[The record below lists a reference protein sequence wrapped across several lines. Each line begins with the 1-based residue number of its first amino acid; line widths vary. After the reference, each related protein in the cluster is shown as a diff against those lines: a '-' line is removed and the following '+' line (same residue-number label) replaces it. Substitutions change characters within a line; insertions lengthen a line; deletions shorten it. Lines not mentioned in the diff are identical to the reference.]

1 MKPIKYL
8 GLLLSLLLITGWA
21 QAQKRFVTGK
31 VISQVDNQPL
41 QGVSILADKQKVG
54 ELPKRM
60 VFFSISVDKNV
71 SLLLFSY
78 MGYKEQAIT
87 LTDKSTMDVVMVPVS
102 SDGEEVVVSGN
113 GTQKKSIVTGS
124 VSRY

>member
-31 VISQVDNQPL
+31 VISQIDNQPL

-60 VFFSISVDKNV
+60 DF
-71 SLLLFSY
+71 LAL
-78 MGYKEQAIT
+78 
-87 LTDKSTMDVVMVPVS
+87 P
-102 SDGEEVVVSGN
+102 
-113 GTQKKSIVTGS
+113 
-124 VSRY
+124 

>member
-31 VISQVDNQPL
+31 VISQIDNQPL

-54 ELPKRM
+54 GATKEDG
-60 VFFSISVDKNV
+60 FFSITIDKNV

-102 SDGEEVVVSGN
+102 SDGEEVVVSGY
-113 GTQKKSIVTGS
+113 GTQKKSIVTG
-124 VSRY
+124 